1 MSITLAQRIAPHFRA
16 SMFPDTERRHK
27 EVMRALQ
34 TADYD
39 EWERMARAKDE
50 APDFWAAEMTR
61 LEQEI
66 EEVNKGYTP
75 EGDFPECSSKLA
87 RENLESGRWRLQRP
101 AAIVYTVLGIRPD
114 TTMGLVLDALY
125 TTTRIQKYFDET
137 VPYFA
142 ANWGISVVSVWRC
155 LGHLRR
161 EGVLIRV
168 ARPGKSSLL
177 ALNLEEIYR
186 RVNIYENG
194 GDEALL
200 LDKKEREMEKQVKSL
215 QSSEEDDGDQID
227 W

>member
-1 MSITLAQRIAPHFRA
+1 MSFTLAQRVAAHFRA
-16 SMFPDTERRHK
+16 SMSPDPERRHK
-27 EVMRALQ
+27 EIMTALQ
-34 TADYD
+34 AADYD
-39 EWERMARAKDE
+39 EWERMESARKE
-50 APDFWAAEMTR
+50 VPDWWAMQMVN
-61 LEQEI
+61 LEREI

-101 AAIVYTVLGIRPD
+101 AIVVYTVLGIRPD

-125 TTTRIQKYFDET
+125 TATRLQRYFDET

-142 ANWGISVVSVWRC
+142 AKWGISEVSVWRC

-161 EGVLIRV
+161 EGVLIRTP
-168 ARPGKSSLL
+168 RPGKSSLL
-177 ALNLEEIYR
+177 ALNFEEIYR

-194 GDEALL
+194 GDEALF
-200 LDKKEREMEKQVKSL
+200 LDKKEREKDKQVKTFRSL
-215 QSSEEDDGDQID
+215 EEDEDQNE